1 MPFPWLLNINLQGSF
16 EALLLPGNRS
26 CVLWQCGLR
35 CTLGVLFPIWSKLTE
50 CHNWHCQ
57 NVWRLA
63 LTWRIW
69 SVRCHVSRVTRAGCT
84 WTRPSRVRDTCEN
97 NATIVLCVF
106 AGNVWFNP
114 AVMAFNASYSA
125 YAILVSKLATTQ
137 TYDLWG
143 KPLQTILTSSVPWT
157 RWKPWTHFH
166 TIIL

>member
-84 WTRPSRVRDTCEN
+84 WTRSSRAGDTCEN
-97 NATIVLCVF
+97 NTTILYYAHLQAIF
-106 AGNVWFNP
+106 DLILL
-114 AVMAFNASYSA
+114 AVMAFNASYSDS
-125 YAILVSKLATTQ
+125 AIYVI
-137 TYDLWG
+137 YIYVIHRIILWG
-143 KPLQTILTSSVPWT
+143 VTPSND
-157 RWKPWTHFH
+157 
-166 TIIL
+166 

>member
-1 MPFPWLLNINLQGSF
+1 MPFPWLWNINLQGSF

-84 WTRPSRVRDTCEN
+84 WTRPSRAGDTCEN
-97 NATIVLCVF
+97 NATIMLICRQYLIQFCWLYWHLMQPTLIVPCDLCNLPRCLMGGIFKRIGSRREKQLFSTEV
-106 AGNVWFNP
+106 
-114 AVMAFNASYSA
+114 
-125 YAILVSKLATTQ
+125 
-137 TYDLWG
+137 
-143 KPLQTILTSSVPWT
+143 
-157 RWKPWTHFH
+157 
-166 TIIL
+166 